1 MKFFIC
7 SSIIILVLL
16 LSGCTEKEAELP
28 IERKPVA
35 EETIAPAEVHTEGYS
50 EPIKK
55 DDKSSAADDSLEDV
69 LFTYAEKYETE
80 YRFTDL
86 YISAKCW
93 LVGKEN
99 IVEII
104 SVGGIDDVTIMEQ
117 KAVERVEHLNIGEF
131 TTISVF
137 DKTGQSISIM
147 VSPEDAGKL
156 LDLIEQN

>member
-1 MKFFIC
+1 MKLFIC
-7 SSIIILVLL
+7 SSIIVLVLL
-16 LSGCTEKEAELP
+16 LSGCAEKEAELSDK
-28 IERKPVA
+28 RKTVT
-35 EETIAPAEVHTEGYS
+35 EETVASAEVYTVEYS
-50 EPIKK
+50 ETVKK
-55 DDKSSAADDSLEDV
+55 DDPSTATKDSIEDAWIA
-69 LFTYAEKYETE
+69 YAEKYNTE
-80 YRFTDL
+80 HRFADL
-86 YISAKCW
+86 YLPAKCW

-104 SVGGIDDVTIMEQ
+104 SVGGIDDVTVTEHT
-117 KAVERVEHLNIGEF
+117 AAERVEHTKIGEF

>member
-1 MKFFIC
+1 MKIFIYT
-7 SSIIILVLL
+7 SIIVLVLL
-16 LSGCTEKEAELP
+16 LGGCTEKEAELSG
-28 IERKPVA
+28 ERKPVT
-35 EETIAPAEVHTEGYS
+35 EETIAPAEVHTEEYS
-50 EPIKK
+50 EPVMESDRKTTTDNNK
-55 DDKSSAADDSLEDV
+55 EDGW
-69 LFTYAEKYETE
+69 LTYAEKYETE
-80 YRFTDL
+80 YCFTDL

-104 SVGGIDDVTIMEQ
+104 SVGGIDDVTIMEH